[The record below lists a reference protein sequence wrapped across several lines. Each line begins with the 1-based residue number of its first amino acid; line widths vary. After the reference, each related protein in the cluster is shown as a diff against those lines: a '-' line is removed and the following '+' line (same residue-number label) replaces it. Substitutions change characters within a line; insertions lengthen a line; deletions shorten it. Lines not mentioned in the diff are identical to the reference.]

1 MVVVEQDSERTSL
14 PTSLFST
21 AGSVLRLNAASS
33 WAIWSLV
40 PDRVDSFDVGLSSS
54 FEGTSPLLVLALWLL
69 RRAAVVDIVATVG
82 RISCGKAR
90 RTSGT
95 DIVVVCRWDC
105 SVVVAD
111 IWYRCV
117 DYEGVCVLCV
127 GEMWSAD
134 SGVVASKVEEGM
146 SLRLFWDH

>member
-1 MVVVEQDSERTSL
+1 VVVVEQDSERTSL

-33 WAIWSLV
+33 RAIRSLV

-54 FEGTSPLLVLALWLL
+54 FEGTSPLLVLPLWLL
-69 RRAAVVDIVATVG
+69 RRVAVVDIVAAVG

-134 SGVVASKVEEGM
+134 AGVVASNVEEGM
-146 SLRLFWDH
+146 S